1 MLITSRPIVILC
13 IYYILLQVKGGDD
26 IDPPPDG
33 WLVVAAFHT
42 LWSKHSIAIMP
53 ALAEVVP
60 LYQDMV
66 RRIAYTLLSI
76 VIYGFTHASY
86 VSYSLMYLTHI

>member
-26 IDPPPDG
+26 IDAPPDG

-66 RRIAYTLLSI
+66 RHIPHTLLSSL
-76 VIYGFTHASY
+76 IYDSTN
-86 VSYSLMYLTHI
+86 VSHTYPTLLCVYA